1 MSEESVN
8 IKKRIREL
16 VDMIKKYD
24 EAYFNNSISL
34 ISDYEYDC
42 LVEELEQLEK
52 KYPEFK
58 VNKTPTE
65 FIGENVTNGFKKVS
79 HTPPMLSLKKT
90 YSFDEINKFFTD
102 VEKVINE
109 KITYICELKLDGIS
123 INVHYENG
131 ILKSI
136 STRGDGSTGDDITCN
151 SFLFKNIPQKI
162 TTEIEG
168 FDIRGEALMTF
179 NDFETLNEELKN
191 IGKDVLANPRNATS
205 GTLKT
210 LKFDKNDPP
219 RNLTAYFYNLIPA
232 KQFNLVTQKDI
243 LEKLKGMGF
252 PICEFYK
259 FCENK
264 NDVFDFINYWEK
276 KKKDLKFPI
285 DGIVI
290 KVNELKYYEQLGVT
304 NKNPRYAIAYKYKP
318 EATSTKLISVEFQIG
333 RSGLITPVAN
343 FEPIELSGTI
353 VQRAT
358 LHNENEMKKLDLKY
372 GDKVLVKKSGEIIPK
387 IIGID
392 IIGRD
397 IEAKNIEFIK
407 ECPSC
412 GSRLQKINDLHYC
425 LNNSCQA
432 KLIELLTHFV
442 SKNALNIK
450 TIGPKTIKLLVSQG
464 LIKTQSDI
472 FKLKYRDIARL
483 QGFNNL
489 STKKMF
495 DELEKSKN
503 TPFDKILFGLG
514 IPHVGEVVAKNI
526 TKYFKNIEAIKNA
539 SIEELQNVDLVGEEV
554 AKSIFLFFKNENNL
568 QIIENLKTFGF
579 TLEEKNV
586 PKNSQKLANLK
597 FVVTGTFENVSRE
610 NIKLLIEDNG
620 GIVQTSITLN
630 TDFLIL
636 GDNPGEAKVAFAK
649 KNNIKIVSY
658 ENFLNNFEI
667 N

>member
-1 MSEESVN
+1 
-8 IKKRIREL
+8 
-16 VDMIKKYD
+16 
-24 EAYFNNSISL
+24 
-34 ISDYEYDC
+34 
-42 LVEELEQLEK
+42 
-52 KYPEFK
+52 
-58 VNKTPTE
+58 
-65 FIGENVTNGFKKVS
+65 
-79 HTPPMLSLKKT
+79 MLSLKKT

-123 INVHYENG
+123 INVRYENG

-162 TTEIEG
+162 NTEIEG

-205 GTLKT
+205 GALKT
-210 LKFDKNDPP
+210 INFDKNEPP

-232 KQFNLVTQKDI
+232 KQLNLATQKDI

-252 PICEFYK
+252 HICEFYK

-290 KVNELKYYEQLGVT
+290 KVNELKYYGELGVT

-358 LHNENEMKKLDLKY
+358 LHNENEMKKLGLKY

-412 GSRLQKINDLHYC
+412 GSKLQKINDLHYC

-442 SKNALNIK
+442 SKN
-450 TIGPKTIKLLVSQG
+450 
-464 LIKTQSDI
+464 DI

-579 TLEEKNV
+579 ILEEKNV

-597 FVVTGTFENVSRE
+597 FVVTGTFENTSRE